1 MDKDVS
7 MDMNRDVDTAPTPE
21 RLAEGLREQTAA
33 FAAHVD
39 GGDPD
44 ARVPTCPEW
53 TLRDL
58 VAHVG
63 RAHRWAAELVRTR
76 SQEVAGGPSR
86 VPVDGSEPWRD
97 WLLEG
102 ADLLVAAAEEAGP
115 DATLWSFVGPQPPA
129 FWLRRM
135 LNDTSVHQADAA
147 ATTGGAFTI
156 APDLAADAIDEAL
169 LMLSGPWAEKA
180 RPQLARL
187 RGEGQTLGWRA
198 TGAPPAAWLVTRTP
212 DGVTSRRSSAEGD
225 VNVSASLADLLRVLS
240 RRLPPD
246 DPAVTV
252 TGDRPLLDH
261 WLSHTAF

>member
-1 MDKDVS
+1 
-7 MDMNRDVDTAPTPE
+7 MNRDVNAAPTPE

-39 GGDPD
+39 GGDPG
-44 ARVPTCPEW
+44 ARVPTCPDW

-76 SQEVAGGPSR
+76 SQELTGGPSGI
-86 VPVDGSEPWRD
+86 PLDGFEPWRG

-102 ADLLVAAAEEAGP
+102 AELLVAAAEEAGP
-115 DATLWSFVGPQPPA
+115 DVTLWSFVGPRPPA

-147 ATTGGAFTI
+147 ATTGGAFAI

-180 RPQLARL
+180 RPQLAEL
-187 RGEGQTLGWRA
+187 RGDGQTIAWRA
-198 TGAPPAAWLVTRTP
+198 TDHPSAAWLVTRAP
-212 DGVTSRRSSAEGD
+212 DGVTWRRSPAEGD
-225 VNVSASLADLLRVLS
+225 ANVSASLPDLLRVLS

-261 WLSHTAF
+261 WLSRTAF